1 MHRRVDAHALSAK
14 IFPGDRATGLA
25 HEARDLFG
33 DVPLVDRVARGH
45 DRVRAPLALMRPLD
59 RQESTE
65 ERAEFALD
73 EDLSHP
79 RRPPVRQEHRRAR
92 RPRPQTMV
100 GATPPKSVRWRSRTF
115 SAMPAATPASIALPP
130 RSNMRVPANVAR

>member
-59 RQESTE
+59 RRESTE

-79 RRPPVRQEHRRAR
+79 RRPPVRQEYRLAL
-92 RPRPQTMV
+92 RPLPQT
-100 GATPPKSVRWRSRTF
+100 VREPLDRRCQARIDRKT
-115 SAMPAATPASIALPP
+115 
-130 RSNMRVPANVAR
+130 VAELDRRREDLGKG